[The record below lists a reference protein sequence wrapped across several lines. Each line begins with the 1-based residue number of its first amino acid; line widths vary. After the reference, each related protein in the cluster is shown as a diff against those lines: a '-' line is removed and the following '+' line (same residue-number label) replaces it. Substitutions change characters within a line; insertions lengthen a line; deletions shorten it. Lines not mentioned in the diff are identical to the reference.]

1 MFIEWIKYFRD
12 GFYLHRSPICNPS
25 LSKMNV
31 IHYSFN
37 NGAFDIASSGTHARM
52 LLMRIT
58 NLQRLAAF
66 PWLRLIYRFMRGK
79 GEKVKSN

>member
-58 NLQRLAAF
+58 NLQRLG
-66 PWLRLIYRFMRGK
+66 LIYRFMRGK